1 MADSPS
7 FTHRHAG
14 RSVKGAVIVAG
25 VWALLASLWIFLD
38 AAPWLVGILALF
50 TLPALWDLIKNP
62 AAGVTLTDTRLRWF
76 TGPRDAVVAFSEI
89 DHVRLDTRLDFS
101 VRATVVLRSGRKI
114 RLPFEATPPHRAF
127 EDALTARGVTVKR
140 FHFQLLQ

>member
-1 MADSPS
+1 MGGTD
-7 FTHRHAG
+7 FTYRRAG
-14 RSVKGAVIVAG
+14 RSTKGAVVVGA
-25 VWALLASLWIFLD
+25 VWAVLAALWVFLD
-38 AAPWLVGILALF
+38 AAPWLVGILALC

-62 AAGVTLTDTRLRWF
+62 SAGVTLTASRLRWF
-76 TGPRDAVVAFSEI
+76 TGPRDARVALSEI

-101 VRATVVLRSGRKI
+101 VRATVVLRTGRKI
-114 RLPFEATPPHRAF
+114 RLPFEATPPHQPL